1 MRTPIAR
8 AALIATCGLPCL
20 ANAQSDAPQ
29 AASAPVAPA
38 GAAASAAAN
47 STAPASTTA
56 TAAAT
61 SAPAATTA
69 LDPVVVTAR
78 RGPQKLADALPQTT
92 LFTRDDIAR
101 SSATDLPGLL
111 ALAPGAQIVRNG
123 GPGATATLFLRG
135 AQSTQSLVLIDGV
148 RVDSGSLGAA
158 QIVDLPL
165 DQIDHVEIVNGNVS
179 SLYGSGAI
187 GGVVQVFTR
196 DGGNHPPRFDFS
208 AGYGS
213 YHTQSQHAGVSGRL
227 DADGRTTFSL
237 SLSREKT
244 DGFSAIDPALQP
256 GANPNAN
263 GNLNESV
270 SATLRHRFANGW
282 TAGVSWFQANDTNSF
297 DNAYGAPADLNTLYS
312 RVQQISAFA
321 DGKLAD
327 WWATRLRVSTGNDRS
342 QNWLNGAYTDRFN
355 TDNRQYTWQNDF
367 TIARGQTIQAG
378 YERLDQ
384 SFDSDVYSAPQ
395 RHVNSGWLGYT
406 GRIGNSQFQANV
418 RRDDYSDF
426 GGANSYYLGYGL
438 DLGEHWKVTASYS
451 DAFRA
456 PTFNDLY
463 YPLSGNPAILPE
475 RSHSVE
481 AGLQYASDALGLLR
495 LNLFQTR
502 YANLIQYVPGAGGF
516 IYTAENVGRAKV
528 QGLEASWQGQL
539 GRTDLRVSATLQ
551 NPVDQSADQDLV
563 RRARRFAAV
572 SASHPF
578 GGWRVGGEWL
588 VSGARDDFGERLG
601 GYGVVN
607 LTMRYDITKA
617 WYVSAHLDNLFDKD
631 YQLAYAYN
639 TPRRGAYVT
648 IGWRQ
653 P

>member
-8 AALIATCGLPCL
+8 AAMIATCGLPCL
-20 ANAQSDAPQ
+20 ANAQIDAPQ
-29 AASAPVAPA
+29 VASAVAV
-38 GAAASAAAN
+38 ASA
-47 STAPASTTA
+47 A
-56 TAAAT
+56 TAAA
-61 SAPAATTA
+61 AAASSTTA
-69 LDPVVVTAR
+69 NAAANAAALEPVVVTAR
-78 RGPQKLADALPQTT
+78 RGPEKLADALPQTT

-123 GPGATATLFLRG
+123 GPGATASLFLRG
-135 AQSTQSLVLIDGV
+135 AQSSQSLVLIDGV

-158 QIVDLPL
+158 QIADLPL

-187 GGVVQVFTR
+187 GGVVQVFTK
-196 DGGNHPPRFDFS
+196 DGGNHPPRLDVS
-208 AGYGS
+208 VGYGS
-213 YHTQSQHAGVSGRL
+213 YRTQSQQAGVSGRL

-237 SLSREKT
+237 ALSREKT

-282 TAGVSWFQANDTNSF
+282 TAGVNWFQANDTNSF

-327 WWATRLRVSTGNDRS
+327 WWTTRLRVSTGNDRS

-367 TIARGQTIQAG
+367 TIARGHTIQAG

-406 GRIGNSQFQANV
+406 GRFGNSQFQANL
-418 RRDDYSDF
+418 RRDQYSDF

-438 DLGEHWKVTASYS
+438 DLGEHWKVTASYA

-516 IYTAENVGRAKV
+516 VYTAENAGRAKV
-528 QGLEASWQGQL
+528 QGLEASWQGQV

-563 RRARRFAAV
+563 RRARRFAAF

-607 LTMRYDITKA
+607 LTMHYDITKA

>member
-1 MRTPIAR
+1 
-8 AALIATCGLPCL
+8 
-20 ANAQSDAPQ
+20 
-29 AASAPVAPA
+29 
-38 GAAASAAAN
+38 
-47 STAPASTTA
+47 
-56 TAAAT
+56 
-61 SAPAATTA
+61 
-69 LDPVVVTAR
+69 VVVTAR

-123 GPGATATLFLRG
+123 GPGATASLFLRG
-135 AQSTQSLVLIDGV
+135 AQSNQSLVLIDGV

-158 QIVDLPL
+158 QIADLPL

-208 AGYGS
+208 VGYGS
-213 YHTQSQHAGVSGRL
+213 DHTQSQQAGVSGRL

-237 SLSREKT
+237 ALSREKT

-282 TAGVSWFQANDTNSF
+282 TAGVNWFQSNDTNSF

-327 WWATRLRVSTGNDRS
+327 WWTTRLRVSTGNDRS

-367 TIARGQTIQAG
+367 TIVRGQTLQAG

-406 GRIGNSQFQANV
+406 GRVGNSQFQANV
-418 RRDDYSDF
+418 RRDQYSDF

-516 IYTAENVGRAKV
+516 VYTAENAGRAKV

-563 RRARRFAAV
+563 RRARRFAAF